1 MSYYLAKTLA
11 TSFDDAISRTIEALK
26 TEGFGI
32 ITQIDMRE
40 TLKRKINADFRPYT
54 ILGACNPALAFEALK
69 LEDKVGTML
78 PCNVIVQ
85 ELKLGQVEVAAVDPV
100 ASMQAIENNDLTSK
114 AQLVRSKLE
123 KVVES
128 L

>member
-26 TEGFGI
+26 AEGFGI

-40 TLKRKINADFRPYT
+40 TLKQKLNADFRPYT

-85 ELKLGQVEVAAVDPV
+85 ELKPGHVEVAAVDPV
-100 ASMQAIENNDLTSK
+100 ASMQAIENSDLSSK
-114 AQLVRSKLE
+114 AQMVRSKLE
-123 KVVES
+123 KVVQS